1 MATRSIKDIYISFL
15 LIVNSFSILLVMWIV
30 YAGAMFLASNV
41 LYLLIRLAQ
50 KQNIPIS
57 FYSIALFLVPS
68 VIYFFLSQFTGIS
81 LLLAPEHFLLVIIAA
96 FFWSYLGNFFSQK
109 AILLAD
115 NPGYSLILQKSYVV
129 ITTIAAV
136 FLFQA
141 EFSWQKLIAILF
153 ILFFATLI
161 SSSASKKKNDSKKW
175 VYFSL
180 ITNLCLAF
188 GSLISKHFL
197 NLGLEPFV
205 YLFYINL
212 FVASMNFI
220 GFKRQKIVLQL
231 SKRQIFLVILIG
243 IFSMFFNFSMQLAYR
258 VSPNIGYVSAMNVS
272 SIMSVT
278 FLSALIFKDDLSKKK
293 MLGIIGVLL
302 SLFFLIF

>member
-1 MATRSIKDIYISFL
+1 
-15 LIVNSFSILLVMWIV
+15 MWIF
-30 YAGAMFLASNV
+30 YASIMFLASNI
-41 LYLLIRLAQ
+41 LYLLIRLVQ

-57 FYSIALFLVPS
+57 FYSIFSFLIPS
-68 VIYFFLSQFTGIS
+68 IIYFFATQFTGTS
-81 LLLAPEHFLLVIIAA
+81 LKLSPNHFLLVMTAA

-109 AILLAD
+109 AILLAT

-141 EFSWQKLIAILF
+141 EFNWQKFIAILF
-153 ILFFATLI
+153 ILFFAMLI
-161 SSSASKKKNDSKKW
+161 SISGKERKTKNYKW

-180 ITNLCLAF
+180 LTALCFAF

-197 NLGLEPFV
+197 NLGLQPFV

-212 FVASMNFI
+212 FVAILNFFD
-220 GFKRQKIVLQL
+220 FKKQKIVLHL
-231 SKRQIFLVILIG
+231 SKKQIFLVILIG
-243 IFSMFFNFSMQLAYR
+243 IFSMAFNFSMQLAYKG
-258 VSPNIGYVSAMNVS
+258 VPNIGYVSAINVS

-278 FLSALIFKDDLSKKK
+278 FLSALIFEDDLSKQRIVG
-293 MLGIIGVLL
+293 MLGVLV

>member
-1 MATRSIKDIYISFL
+1 
-15 LIVNSFSILLVMWIV
+15 MWIL
-30 YAGAMFLASNV
+30 YASIMFLASNV
-41 LYLLIRLAQ
+41 MYLLIRLAQ

-68 VIYFFLSQFTGIS
+68 IIYFFAAQFTGIS
-81 LLLAPEHFLLVIIAA
+81 LNLSLNHFLLVIAAA

-109 AILLAD
+109 AILLAG

-141 EFSWQKLIAILF
+141 EFSWQKFIAILF
-153 ILFFATLI
+153 ILFFAMLI
-161 SSSASKKKNDSKKW
+161 SISGKERKTKNYKW
-175 VYFSL
+175 IYFSL
-180 ITNLCLAF
+180 LATLCLAF

-197 NLGLEPFV
+197 NLGLQPFT

-212 FVASMNFI
+212 FVATLNFFD
-220 GFKRQKIVLQL
+220 FKKQKIVLHL
-231 SKRQIFLVILIG
+231 SKKQILLVTLIG
-243 IFSMFFNFSMQLAYR
+243 IFSMAFNFSMQLAYKG
-258 VSPNIGYVSAMNVS
+258 VPNIGYVSAINVS

-278 FLSALIFKDDLSKKK
+278 FLSALIFKDDLSKQRIV
-293 MLGIIGVLL
+293 GIFGVLV